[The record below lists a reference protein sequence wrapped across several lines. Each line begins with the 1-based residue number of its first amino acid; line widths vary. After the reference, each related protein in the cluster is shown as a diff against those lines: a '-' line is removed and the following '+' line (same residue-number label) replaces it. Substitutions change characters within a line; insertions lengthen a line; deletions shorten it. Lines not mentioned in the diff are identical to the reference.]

1 MNSPDSFGHEPH
13 PWLGRAVQDIPSKG
27 TGRLMAVV
35 HEKVRNHEG
44 QERWVRLA
52 YIRPASG
59 IEWSTAV
66 CNISLLP

>member
-1 MNSPDSFGHEPH
+1 MNSSDSFGHASH
-13 PWLGRAVQDIPSKG
+13 PWIGQAVQDVATKG

-35 HEKVRNHEG
+35 HEKVLNHEG
-44 QERWVRLA
+44 HDRWVELA

-66 CNISLLP
+66 DNISLVR